1 MSDADYFER
10 LAKTV
15 MDGDH
20 EEAAAVAKAAISDGV
35 DALECINLGLTE
47 GMRQVGE
54 LFASGDF
61 FLPELIMGA
70 DAMKAALAV
79 LEPALLDNQQRDVL
93 GRVVLGTVEGDVH
106 DIGKTLV
113 GTLLTA
119 NGFEV
124 TDIGFNQPASE
135 FVAAVKEANADL
147 VGASALLTTTMRQQ
161 EEIIDQLT
169 AAGLRDSVK
178 VMVGGAPAA
187 QAWADTIGADG
198 YAVDAI
204 GAVALARLLVNAPPS
219 PEFDD

>member
-124 TDIGFNQPASE
+124 TDIGFSQPASE